1 MGRAENL
8 GFHFVQNHPAI
19 PLSSLPGSLGSGQS
33 AANDIYLFFRHI
45 HFKSKK
51 KRTDLKYQHTK
62 KADN

>member
-51 KRTDLKYQHTK
+51 KGQI
-62 KADN
+62 